1 MLFGRNPNRPY
12 DVRQLFGGAGSQL
25 DRPKHW
31 DSYEMESQKFLQI
44 GEWWKLNTKFCYC
57 FWRENQASQTNLLIV
72 HTTRSQKW
80 RLSSTISWF
89 LNFIAKT
96 EMVMDYV
103 YQFWIFFSRPY
114 FLIKGSTF
122 VMKRIF
128 DPYVLWPFDKRI
140 YYYLPQWPQP
150 IWIKVRTS
158 WQIPPQHQITYL
170 GGPDSASIEIPLSDL
185 T

>member
-80 RLSSTISWF
+80 WLSSTISWF

-103 YQFWIFFSRPY
+103 YQFWIYFPGPIFLLKALLLLWRG
-114 FLIKGSTF
+114 FLIL
-122 VMKRIF
+122 MYCAI
-128 DPYVLWPFDKRI
+128 VLLITTTNLEDNF
-140 YYYLPQWPQP
+140 
-150 IWIKVRTS
+150 WIGAVKV
-158 WQIPPQHQITYL
+158 I
-170 GGPDSASIEIPLSDL
+170 
-185 T
+185 

>member
-80 RLSSTISWF
+80 WLSSRISWF

-103 YQFWIFFSRPY
+103 YQFWIFFPGPTPSPRVTRFHVAWNSTSAE
-114 FLIKGSTF
+114 FLKTALCG
-122 VMKRIF
+122 
-128 DPYVLWPFDKRI
+128 
-140 YYYLPQWPQP
+140 
-150 IWIKVRTS
+150 
-158 WQIPPQHQITYL
+158 
-170 GGPDSASIEIPLSDL
+170 IPLQWNSSKS
-185 T
+185 

>member
-80 RLSSTISWF
+80 WLSSTISWF
-89 LNFIAKT
+89 LNFMAKT
-96 EMVMDYV
+96 CEIVMDYFRL
-103 YQFWIFFSRPY
+103 QNRCRPY
-114 FLIKGSTF
+114 VINGDSQVLIL
-122 VMKRIF
+122 
-128 DPYVLWPFDKRI
+128 D
-140 YYYLPQWPQP
+140 
-150 IWIKVRTS
+150 S
-158 WQIPPQHQITYL
+158 WQV
-170 GGPDSASIEIPLSDL
+170 ASSG
-185 T
+185 